1 MGHVNNWL
9 QDHNFHSED
18 MAESKETLI
27 TFWEMV
33 LLVALVVTLIST
45 MIVLFFPETAYGIL
59 RYLVG

>member
-1 MGHVNNWL
+1 MGYVSNWL

-18 MAESKETLI
+18 MAESRETLI

-45 MIVLFFPETAYGIL
+45 MIVLFAPETAYSIL